1 MIKSFLRKIR
11 QKRNFWFL
19 ANFDEIRIIYVADL
33 VRSVAINLTSGIV
46 FMYFYK
52 IGYGWSGVLLLLAL
66 SYLIKLVFLWVGG
79 FYIAKHGPKHGIL
92 LSNLLHIP
100 MMIAASMT
108 KEFGLWMAILTIF
121 IQGAAISIH
130 NISKYV
136 NFAKVKSVKN
146 AGRQLGVMNIIEKGA
161 GIFSPLFGGFLAMNF
176 GPQAAMLVSAGL
188 FAFSAIPLLST
199 REATA
204 TNIKLNFKKFP
215 VKKYLTRVFLPQ
227 IWVSPPT
234 SVIHYV
240 WGVFV
245 PIFIFSKEN
254 PYGVMSAL
262 ASLTA
267 VFQIISA
274 IIVGKLI
281 DKRFGGKMLRVS
293 LFFRGLTNAVRG
305 LFVNSVFGVVATQ
318 FVTGLTSVGQSMSMY
333 KGAAFEAE
341 DSGMRIEYNVIQES
355 FFFIGSLTYSIIL
368 YFLYLWLGAEMGIR
382 IFMVISGLTL
392 VFFGDIKYSVY
403 KNNR

>member
-1 MIKSFLRKIR
+1 MIRNFLRKIR

-33 VRSVAINLTSGIV
+33 VRGVAINLTSGIV

-146 AGRQLGVMNIIEKGA
+146 AGKQLGVMNIIEKGA

-176 GPQAAMLVSAGL
+176 GPQSAMLVSAGL

-215 VKKYLTRVFLPQ
+215 VKKYLKTVFLPQ

-267 VFQIISA
+267 IFQIISA

-355 FFFIGSLTYSIIL
+355 FFFIGSLIYSIIL

-392 VFFGDIKYSVY
+392 VFFGDIRYSVY
-403 KNNR
+403 KNNH

>member
-1 MIKSFLRKIR
+1 MIKDIIRKIKLR
-11 QKRNFWFL
+11 RNFWRL
-19 ANFDEIRIIYVADL
+19 ASFDEVRIIYVSDL
-33 VRSVAINLTSGIV
+33 MRSLAINLTSGIV

-52 IGYGWSGVLLLLAL
+52 IGYGWSGVLLFLAL
-66 SYLIKLVFLWVGG
+66 SYLVKLVFLWIGG
-79 FYIAKHGPKHGIL
+79 FYVAKYGPKHGIL

-100 MMIAASMT
+100 MMIFASMAE
-108 KEFGLWMAILTIF
+108 EFGVWMAFLTIF
-121 IQGAAISIH
+121 TQGAAISIH

-136 NFAKVKSVKN
+136 NFAKIKSGKR
-146 AGRQLGVMNIIEKGA
+146 AGRQLGVMHIIEKGA
-161 GIFSPLFGGFLAMNF
+161 GIVAPLFGGLLAVNF
-176 GPQAAMLVSAGL
+176 GPRSAMLAAACL
-188 FAFSAIPLLST
+188 FVFSAIPLLSKS
-199 REATA
+199 EATA
-204 TNIKLNFKKFP
+204 TNIKLDFKNFP
-215 VKKYLTRVFLPQ
+215 VKRYLRRVFLPQ
-227 IWVSPPT
+227 IWISPPT

-245 PIFIFSKEN
+245 PIFIFSREN

-274 IIVGKLI
+274 VIVGKLI

-293 LFFRGLTNAVRG
+293 LFFRGLTNAFRG

-355 FFFIGSLTYSIIL
+355 FFFIGSLIYSIIL

-382 IFMVISGLTL
+382 VFMVISGLVL
-392 VFFGDIKYSVY
+392 ALFGDIKYSIY
-403 KNNR
+403 NKK